1 MNASKNRYE
10 LCHDLKILYA
20 KHISTFSNEDK
31 KTIHDIIDLIESYLD
46 FK

>member
-1 MNASKNRYE
+1 MSVSKNRYE

-20 KHISTFSNEDK
+20 KYVSVFSNDDK
-31 KTIHDIIDLIESYLD
+31 QTIQDIIDLIESYLD